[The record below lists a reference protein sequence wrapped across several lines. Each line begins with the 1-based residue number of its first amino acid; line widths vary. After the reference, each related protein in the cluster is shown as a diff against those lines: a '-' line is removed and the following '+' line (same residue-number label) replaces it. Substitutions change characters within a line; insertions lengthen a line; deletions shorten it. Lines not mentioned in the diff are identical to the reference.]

1 MALDMDATEQAI
13 LEFWF
18 GRPGDPD
25 YGRARAVWFK
35 KPDPAFDAELARRL
49 GGATAR
55 AAEGALDHWQE
66 DTASCLALI
75 LLLDQLPRN
84 LYRNDTR
91 AYAQDAKA
99 RAVAGVA
106 LERGFD
112 RCLGR
117 VQQLFLYLPFEHS
130 EDLADQRRSVALF
143 AELGDDDEAQAWLNS
158 AQKHFQV
165 IERFGRFPHRNSVL
179 GRRSSPAEEAFL
191 KQPGSS
197 FA

>member
-1 MALDMDATEQAI
+1 MRGSCPAT
-13 LEFWF
+13 
-18 GRPGDPD
+18 GSMPTCN
-25 YGRARAVWFK
+25 
-35 KPDPAFDAELARRL
+35 
-49 GGATAR
+49 ATAR
-55 AAEGALDHWQE
+55 ASEGALDHWQE
-66 DTASCLALI
+66 DAASCLALI
-75 LLLDQLPRN
+75 LLLDQFPRN

-112 RCLGR
+112 RCIGR
-117 VQQLFLYLPFEHS
+117 VQRLFLYLPFEHS

-143 AELGDDDEAQAWLNS
+143 AELGEDDEAQAWLNS
-158 AQKHFQV
+158 AQKHLQV
-165 IERFGRFPHRNSVL
+165 IEHFGRFPHRNSVL